1 MLLVIEPAE
10 PIITATDAKVRVPA
24 LVDEA
29 DAVVN
34 VQIAVA
40 TIAAE
45 NYIEKAIGV
54 QTLEWRPELSES
66 AYTIFGRRFFNR
78 WVMLPKHPLAS
89 NELTFK
95 YLDTSGVEQTWDA
108 ANYMIAGVGGKGK
121 IYLTPTSSWP
131 GIGQYPEPIRIQYVA
146 GFDPIPEPIMEAIL
160 IATSDGVSS
169 IGGSGS
175 DNVRSVSVE
184 GSGTVSYGSAGSSG
198 AAFAATTGDKQLGVL
213 SKASRALLDPYRDF

>member
-1 MLLVIEPAE
+1 MLRVVTPAE

-40 TIAAE
+40 TVAAE

-54 QTLEWRPELSES
+54 QTLEWRPELLES
-66 AYTIFGRRFFNR
+66 AYSIFGRRFFNR

-89 NELTFK
+89 DELTFK
-95 YLDTSGVEQTWDA
+95 YLDIDGVEQTWNA
-108 ANYMIAGVGGKGK
+108 SNYTVAGVGDKGK
-121 IYLTPTSSWP
+121 VYLTPISSWP
-131 GIGQYPEPIRIQYVA
+131 SIGQYPEPIRIQYVA

-160 IATSDGVSS
+160 IAATDGVSA

-184 GSGTVSYGSAGSSG
+184 GSGTVSYGSVGSSG
-198 AAFAATTGDKQLGVL
+198 VAFAATTGDKQLGVL

>member
-24 LVDEA
+24 LADEV

-45 NYIEKAIGV
+45 NYIERAIGI
-54 QTLEWRPELSES
+54 QTLEWRPELYEPAIS
-66 AYTIFGRRFFNR
+66 IFSWRFYNR
-78 WVMLPKHPLAS
+78 WVTLPKSPLAD
-89 NELTFK
+89 NELVFK
-95 YLDTSGVEQTWDA
+95 YLDSDGVEQTWDA
-108 ANYMIAGVGGKGK
+108 TNYTVAGVGGKGK
-121 IYLTPTSSWP
+121 IYLKPISSWP
-131 GIGQYPEPIRIQYVA
+131 TPGEYPEPIRIQYVA

-184 GSGTVSYGSAGSSG
+184 GSGTVSYGSVGSSG